1 MPRSQVL
8 LRTVVALGPVV
19 ALLATGP
26 AGHWP
31 PWWLVVPVV
40 AGAGLAAAAPDS
52 PLPAGV
58 GLVVLVWWTVS
69 LGDGVP
75 ASVLVA
81 AAALLAAHLAALL
94 ASYGPA
100 AMPLDPATLL
110 LWARRGALVLLVVPG
125 AFAATRLLDGEPE
138 QPGIWVLGVAAACA
152 ATVVATVALDV
163 RPDREGAP

>member
-1 MPRSQVL
+1 MAGYRI
-8 LRTVVALGPVV
+8 
-19 ALLATGP
+19 P
-26 AGHWP
+26 AAFP
-31 PWWLVVPVV
+31 
-40 AGAGLAAAAPDS
+40 
-52 PLPAGV
+52 
-58 GLVVLVWWTVS
+58 
-69 LGDGVP
+69 
-75 ASVLVA
+75 
-81 AAALLAAHLAALL
+81 HLAALL

-138 QPGIWVLGVAAACA
+138 QPGIWVLGVAVACA